1 LYPDELCA
9 RSQVPEFPAISKA
22 SGLVTNRWLKR
33 LSFMADRHLLD
44 RCTAFGVG
52 DPAICTVRGLLD
64 DGGRLL
70 APPVHEMARA
80 RSAHTESKHKSQF
93 VTARFAR

>member
-1 LYPDELCA
+1 
-9 RSQVPEFPAISKA
+9 
-22 SGLVTNRWLKR
+22 
-33 LSFMADRHLLD
+33 MADRHLLD

-70 APPVHEMARA
+70 HRMKWLARA
-80 RSAHTESKHKSQF
+80 SLTPNRSTNLNN
-93 VTARFAR
+93 